1 MLHTE
6 LAKSHA
12 AIIAD
17 CPPNLEGIR
26 RNLVR
31 IAVNALTRAHESESN
46 DALAIKY
53 YLDAEALYA
62 TL

>member
-31 IAVNALTRAHESESN
+31 IAVNALTREYESEFN
-46 DALAIKY
+46 AAQAIKY
-53 YLDAEALYA
+53 YLDAETLYA

>member
-1 MLHTE
+1 MLHTD

-12 AIIAD
+12 AIIAE

-31 IAVNALTRAHESESN
+31 IAVNALTRAHESEFN
-46 DALAIKY
+46 AALAIKY
-53 YLDAEALYA
+53 YLDAETMYE